1 MRDTPELRDKYKD
14 RLKKIISTKIQTT
27 MIFPLSQYESAFG
40 HLWGH
45 GKPEDKLNDDEKMFR
60 TKWNEVRNNILNNG
74 NQQKR
79 NANTEIDMYDVIW
92 NGYKT
97 VFVFK
102 SPDDY
107 EDMEKDKENDNKG
120 A

>member
-1 MRDTPELRDKYKD
+1 MRDTPELREKYKD

-27 MIFPLSQYESAFG
+27 MIFPLSQFESAFG

-45 GKPEDKLNDDEKMFR
+45 GKTEGGLTNDEKVFR

-79 NANTEIDMYDVIW
+79 NASTEIDMYEVVW

-97 VFVFK
+97 VFIFK
-102 SPDDY
+102 AN
-107 EDMEKDKENDNKG
+107 EEIKEG
-120 A
+120 EQV